1 MKRFNRV
8 AIVGVGLIG
17 GSIGLA
23 MRRRRLAR
31 EIVGVG
37 RRAASLR
44 KAKSQGAVHR
54 TTTDLAS
61 GVADAELVVI
71 CTPVGSIVERARQV
85 VAACSPGTLITDAG
99 STKVEIVRAIDK
111 HLGKGYLAE
120 GVHFVGSHPLAGDH
134 RTGPEHARED
144 LFDGRTVI
152 VTPTSNTRKADVTTL
167 RKFWTA
173 LGAEVVVMTAREHD
187 RAMAATSHM
196 PHGVAA
202 ALAAATPKTYRS
214 LTGAGWLDTTRI
226 AAGDPELWQQILL
239 ANRKN
244 VLEALRRLE
253 RSTAELRTALE
264 REDSGRLK
272 TFLTKAKRSRDA
284 VGS

>member
-17 GSIGLA
+17 GSVGLA
-23 MRRRRLAR
+23 IRRRRLAR

-44 KAKSQGAVHR
+44 KAKSRGAVDR
-54 TTTDLAS
+54 TTTDLES
-61 GVADAELVVI
+61 GVADAELVVV
-71 CTPVGSIVERARQV
+71 CTPVGSIVGRVRRV

-111 HLGKGYLAE
+111 YLAKGHLVE

-144 LFDGRTVI
+144 LFDGRTVV

-202 ALAAATPKTYRS
+202 ALAVATPEKHLPLAVT
-214 LTGAGWLDTTRI
+214 GWLDTTRI
-226 AAGDPELWQQILL
+226 AAGDPELWQQILM

-244 VLEALRRLE
+244 VLEALSRLE
-253 RSTAELRTALE
+253 KSTAELRTALE

-272 TFLTKAKRSRDA
+272 VFLTKAKRSRDA